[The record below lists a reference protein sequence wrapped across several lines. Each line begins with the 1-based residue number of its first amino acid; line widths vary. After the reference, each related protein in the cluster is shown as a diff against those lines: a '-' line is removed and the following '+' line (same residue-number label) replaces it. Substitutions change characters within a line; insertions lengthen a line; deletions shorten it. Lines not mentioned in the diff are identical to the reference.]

1 MPDGFTHILVP
12 MDFSPASA
20 EALSR
25 AKTLAERFDA
35 RLSLLHVVTDPKA
48 RGTWTSEI
56 YVPAIPEVR
65 DRLLNES
72 RQRLA
77 AALTDEDRRRLRVTV
92 DAKVGAVAEV
102 IGEVA
107 RTHHIDLI
115 VMGTH
120 GRRGL
125 AHLVMGSIAERVV
138 REAPCAVMTTHAA
151 HTGTGALTEAQPG
164 PPVATPV

>member
-1 MPDGFTHILVP
+1 MTEGFTHILVP
-12 MDFSPASA
+12 LDFSPASR
-20 EALSR
+20 EALRR
-25 AKTLAERFDA
+25 AKTLAERFDS

-56 YVPAIPEVR
+56 YVPAIPEIR
-65 DRLLNES
+65 DCLLNES

-77 AALTDEDRRRLRVTV
+77 AALTDEERERLRVTV

-102 IGEVA
+102 ISEVA

-151 HTGTGALTEAQPG
+151 HSGTDVVSEALPVV
-164 PPVATPV
+164 PVAIPG